1 MWRSGRSKTLRQP
14 CTADEGIEDIRKER
28 PRRKTVLNSL
38 KGKLWKRNRSS
49 TLSESY
55 PVSSKSSTLPVL
67 RRNKESDE
75 EECSLEI
82 PGKGNA
88 PTKAFHQSMEDVCDK
103 GPELIRKDSSDSTDS
118 GVESSPSGVPACYLV
133 ENHESNEII
142 LSARY
147 DDKAVDEAF
156 GPMKD
161 ISRWYLVSQQRE
173 QEALNSRPPCPLPP
187 VRSNSVAVTNG
198 NRVCDPPRVTDERL
212 YDTVSP
218 CVKQSRGLSLGLR
231 DLAQHGWYWGP
242 ITRQEAEEK
251 LFGQPDG
258 TFLVRDSSN
267 DRYLLS
273 VSFRSQGRTLHTRV
287 EYGNGNF
294 SFFGFPDA
302 ESDSFGSVVELIERS
317 VQYSQN
323 GVFCFSRAR
332 TYHSVAIPVRLS
344 IPLSRFKSV
353 QSLQHQCRFV
363 IRQNTRFDLIQELPL
378 PKLLHSYLQQS
389 HY

>member
-1 MWRSGRSKTLRQP
+1 MWRSGRSKTIHR
-14 CTADEGIEDIRKER
+14 GISTEDGLGDPRKER

-38 KGKLWKRNRSS
+38 KGKLWKRNRST
-49 TLSESY
+49 TLTETYTTSA
-55 PVSSKSSTLPVL
+55 KSSTLPVL
-67 RRNKESDE
+67 RRKESDE
-75 EECSLEI
+75 EEESTLEI

-88 PTKAFHQSMEDVCDK
+88 PTKAFHQSMEDICDK
-103 GPELIRKDSSDSTDS
+103 GPELIRKDSTESTDS
-118 GVESSPSGVPACYLV
+118 GVESSPSSVPACCVL
-133 ENHESNEII
+133 ENPKSNEII
-142 LSARY
+142 LCARY
-147 DDKAVDEAF
+147 DNQAVDEAF

-161 ISRWYLVSQQRE
+161 ICRWYQYQRDQE
-173 QEALNSRPPCPLPP
+173 QLNSRPPCPLPP
-187 VRSNSVAVTNG
+187 AAVNDEQQLG
-198 NRVCDPPRVTDERL
+198 GAARVTDERL

-218 CVKQSRGLSLGLR
+218 CVQKSRGLSLGLR

-251 LFGQPDG
+251 LFRQPDG

-273 VSFRSQGRTLHTRV
+273 VSFRSQGRTLHTRI

-378 PKLLHSYLQQS
+378 PKILHNYLQQS

>member
-1 MWRSGRSKTLRQP
+1 MWRPGRSKTLQRSSA
-14 CTADEGIEDIRKER
+14 TDGGIEDSIKER

-38 KGKLWKRNRSS
+38 KGKLWKRNRAT
-49 TLSESY
+49 TLSEAYST
-55 PVSSKSSTLPVL
+55 SSKSSTLPVL
-67 RRNKESDE
+67 RRKESDE
-75 EECSLEI
+75 EECSLEL
-82 PGKGNA
+82 PGMGNA
-88 PTKAFHQSMEDVCDK
+88 PTKAFHQSIEDICDK
-103 GPELIRKDSSDSTDS
+103 GPELVRKDSLESSDS
-118 GVESSPSGVPACYLV
+118 GVESSPTSVPACCVV
-133 ENHESNEII
+133 EDHKTNEII
-142 LSARY
+142 LCARF

-161 ISRWYLVSQQRE
+161 ISRWYQYQRE
-173 QEALNSRPPCPLPP
+173 QEQLNSRPPCPLPP
-187 VRSNSVAVTNG
+187 VADGEQVNG
-198 NRVCDPPRVTDERL
+198 ACRVTDERL
-212 YDTVSP
+212 YDTVSSG
-218 CVKQSRGLSLGLR
+218 VQRSRGLSLGLR

-251 LFGQPDG
+251 LFRQPDG

-287 EYGNGNF
+287 EYGNGHF

-302 ESDSFGSVVELIERS
+302 EADSFGSVVELIERS

-378 PKLLHSYLQQS
+378 PKILHNYLQQS

>member
-1 MWRSGRSKTLRQP
+1 MWRTGRSKTIHRGSS
-14 CTADEGIEDIRKER
+14 TANDGLEDSRKDR
-28 PRRKTVLNSL
+28 SRGRTVLNSL

-49 TLSESY
+49 TLPETYSAA
-55 PVSSKSSTLPVL
+55 SSKSLTLPVF
-67 RRNKESDE
+67 RHKESDE

-88 PTKAFHQSMEDVCDK
+88 PTKAFHQSMEDICDK
-103 GPELIRKDSSDSTDS
+103 VPELVRKDSTESTDS
-118 GVESSPSGVPACYLV
+118 GVESNPSSVPACCVV
-133 ENHESNEII
+133 ENLKSNEII
-142 LSARY
+142 LCARF
-147 DDKAVDEAF
+147 DDQAVDEAF

-161 ISRWYLVSQQRE
+161 ISRWYQYQRE
-173 QEALNSRPPCPLPP
+173 QEQLNSRPPCPLPP
-187 VRSNSVAVTNG
+187 AAVNNG
-198 NRVCDPPRVTDERL
+198 DLDGAARVTDERL

-218 CVKQSRGLSLGLR
+218 SAQKLRGLSLGLR

-251 LFGQPDG
+251 LFRQPDG

-273 VSFRSQGRTLHTRV
+273 VSFRSQGRTLHTRI

-378 PKLLHSYLQQS
+378 PKILHNYLQQS

>member
-1 MWRSGRSKTLRQP
+1 MWRSGRSKTIHRDSCLE
-14 CTADEGIEDIRKER
+14 DGVEDIRKDR

-38 KGKLWKRNRSS
+38 KGKLWKRNRST
-49 TLSESY
+49 TLSEAY
-55 PVSSKSSTLPVL
+55 PKSSKSSTLPVF
-67 RRNKESDE
+67 RHKDTDEE

-88 PTKAFHQSMEDVCDK
+88 PTKAFHQSMEDICEKTPD
-103 GPELIRKDSSDSTDS
+103 LIRKDSSESSDS
-118 GVESSPSGVPACYLV
+118 GVESNPSSVPACCVV
-133 ENHESNEII
+133 ENHKTKEII
-142 LSARY
+142 LCARF
-147 DDKAVDEAF
+147 DDQAVDEAF

-161 ISRWYLVSQQRE
+161 ISRWYQYRRDKEQVST
-173 QEALNSRPPCPLPP
+173 RPPCPLP
-187 VRSNSVAVTNG
+187 SAV
-198 NRVCDPPRVTDERL
+198 VDEEQVDSAARVTDERL

-218 CVKQSRGLSLGLR
+218 CTQRSRGLSLGLR
-231 DLAQHGWYWGP
+231 DLAQNGWYWGP

-251 LFGQPDG
+251 LFRQPDG

-273 VSFRSQGRTLHTRV
+273 VSFRSQGRTLHTRI

-363 IRQNTRFDLIQELPL
+363 IRQNTRFDLIEELPL
-378 PKLLHSYLQQS
+378 PKILHSYLQQS

>member
-1 MWRSGRSKTLRQP
+1 MWRSGRSKTIHRDVS
-14 CTADEGIEDIRKER
+14 TGDGSRKER

-38 KGKLWKRNRSS
+38 KGKLWKRNRTS
-49 TLSESY
+49 TLTETY
-55 PVSSKSSTLPVL
+55 PVSSKSSTLPVF
-67 RRNKESDE
+67 RRKESDE
-75 EECSLEI
+75 EEEGCTLEL
-82 PGKGNA
+82 PGKA
-88 PTKAFHQSMEDVCDK
+88 PTKAFHQSMDDVCDK
-103 GPELIRKDSSDSTDS
+103 GTELIRKDSSESSDS
-118 GVESSPSGVPACYLV
+118 GVESNPSSVPACCVV
-133 ENHESNEII
+133 EENRKSNEII
-142 LSARY
+142 VFARY
-147 DDKAVDEAF
+147 DEQAVDEAF

-161 ISRWYLVSQQRE
+161 ICRWYQYQRDQE
-173 QEALNSRPPCPLPP
+173 QVNYRPPCPLPP
-187 VRSNSVAVTNG
+187 SAVNDEQQEDG
-198 NRVCDPPRVTDERL
+198 AARVTDERL
-212 YDTVSP
+212 YDTVSTR
-218 CVKQSRGLSLGLR
+218 VQKSSGLSLGLR
-231 DLAQHGWYWGP
+231 NLAQYGWYWGP

-273 VSFRSQGRTLHTRV
+273 VSFRSQGRTLHTRI

-378 PKLLHSYLQQS
+378 PKILHNYLQQS

>member
-1 MWRSGRSKTLRQP
+1 MWRTERSKTIHRGSSTTNDSL
-14 CTADEGIEDIRKER
+14 EDTRKDR
-28 PRRKTVLNSL
+28 SRGKTMLNSL
-38 KGKLWKRNRSS
+38 KGKLWKRNRST
-49 TLSESY
+49 TLPETYSA
-55 PVSSKSSTLPVL
+55 PSSKSSTLPVF
-67 RRNKESDE
+67 RHKESDE
-75 EECSLEI
+75 EEYSLEI

-88 PTKAFHQSMEDVCDK
+88 PTKAFHQSMEDICDK
-103 GPELIRKDSSDSTDS
+103 IPELVRKDSTESTDS
-118 GVESSPSGVPACYLV
+118 GVESNPSSVPACCVV
-133 ENHESNEII
+133 ENHKSNEII
-142 LSARY
+142 LCARF
-147 DDKAVDEAF
+147 DDQAVDEAF

-161 ISRWYLVSQQRE
+161 ISRWYQYRRE
-173 QEALNSRPPCPLPP
+173 QEHLNYRPPCPLPP
-187 VRSNSVAVTNG
+187 AAVKDG
-198 NRVCDPPRVTDERL
+198 GDLDGAARVTDERL

-218 CVKQSRGLSLGLR
+218 SAQKLRGLSLGLR
-231 DLAQHGWYWGP
+231 DLAQNGWYWGP

-251 LFGQPDG
+251 LFRQPDG

-273 VSFRSQGRTLHTRV
+273 VSFRSQGRTLHTRI

-344 IPLSRFKSV
+344 IPLSRCKSV

-378 PKLLHSYLQQS
+378 PKILHNYLQQS

>member
-1 MWRSGRSKTLRQP
+1 MWRSGRSKTIHRDISTEDGL
-14 CTADEGIEDIRKER
+14 EDIRKER

-38 KGKLWKRNRSS
+38 KGKLWKRNRAS
-49 TLSESY
+49 THTETY
-55 PVSSKSSTLPVL
+55 PVSLKSSTLPVF
-67 RRNKESDE
+67 RRKESDE
-75 EECSLEI
+75 EEEECTLEL
-82 PGKGNA
+82 PGKA
-88 PTKAFHQSMEDVCDK
+88 PTKAFHQSMDDVCDK
-103 GPELIRKDSSDSTDS
+103 GTDLIRKDSSDSSDS
-118 GVESSPSGVPACYLV
+118 GVESNPSSVPACCVV
-133 ENHESNEII
+133 EENRKSNEII
-142 LSARY
+142 LFARY
-147 DDKAVDEAF
+147 DEQAVGEAF

-161 ISRWYLVSQQRE
+161 ICRWYQHQRDQE
-173 QEALNSRPPCPLPP
+173 QVNYRPPCPLPP
-187 VRSNSVAVTNG
+187 NAVNDEKQEDG
-198 NRVCDPPRVTDERL
+198 AARVTDERL
-212 YDTVSP
+212 YDTVSTR
-218 CVKQSRGLSLGLR
+218 VQKSGGLSLGLR
-231 DLAQHGWYWGP
+231 NLAQYGWYWGP

-273 VSFRSQGRTLHTRV
+273 VSFRSQGRTLHTRI

-378 PKLLHSYLQQS
+378 PKILHNYLQQS